1 MVLAQTSSSLSN
13 LKPGLHF
20 HQYRLLEEI
29 GVGGQGV
36 VWSAFDQ
43 GRSEIVAIKFNQ
55 IYDSDRDLAEVMTF
69 EHELESLLKLEHPHV
84 LPTYDHGLEDQV
96 HYLVS
101 PYVTGGSLFERIKA
115 GPVHLGES
123 LRYAAEAASALDYLH
138 SQGIMHRDLKAS
150 NILLDFS
157 QHSYLSDFGLARTVT
172 ATTQALHTGR
182 GTPPYSPPEQHKLA
196 EITPKSDIYSF
207 GILLYE
213 LFTGQ
218 LPWDGERVLGIQQLY
233 TQVELPDP
241 CEINPQLP
249 PLLSQ
254 VLRRVTAANPDLR
267 PRSADEVMRA
277 LYYVFKLKDLKLPQ
291 ESSLDQ
297 AATREREADKLLGQ
311 NLAGWQLEGGK
322 SELGLTKFALL
333 DLAQKKK
340 STETPTE
347 LKRFMLFHALYFG
360 YDEAYW
366 WSQVTDSGERLR
378 ISSVLLGLQDE
389 AITARVLA
397 YLVGDQSFRARPA
410 GLPGEITTS
419 LLEMAARTDD
429 PLLREQ
435 LVAGLLVLIPP
446 PDNWND
452 TSLDPD
458 QTKLLAKLALE
469 DSDFGDQ
476 AARLIGRLRS
486 QPALKLLLEMAD
498 ESRLITALLEIRQ
511 TAGSLPVAVGKSLR
525 RRVLL
530 EWTVRRV
537 IAQPVHLFGAYMLA
551 LLGSALG
558 VAFQVYLTYRLPEFM
573 DVVRISSALEQG
585 LIIGS
590 IFGFGILTARLMV
603 ERFPGPRAW
612 LRLLFGTIAGAAGMN
627 IALLV
632 FHVIFINTPP
642 TGFLITA
649 GCILIA
655 LSYAL
660 GGLTRRRLL
669 KILLSVS
676 AVFAAIVGT
685 WQIHK
690 ILANSLTNMTPLF
703 HYDNGWPMTQ
713 VALTALAV
721 ALMLGIFGNLVRL
734 DLPEE

>member
-1 MVLAQTSSSLSN
+1 MLTDLR
-13 LKPGLHF
+13 PGLQF

-36 VWSAFDQ
+36 VWSALDQ
-43 GRSEIVAIKFNQ
+43 GRSEIVAIKFSQ

-84 LPTYDHGLEDQV
+84 LPTHDHGLEDQV

-101 PYVTGGSLFERIKA
+101 PYITGGSLFERIRA
-115 GPVHLGES
+115 GS
-123 LRYAAEAASALDYLH
+123 LPMLEAVRFAAETASALDYLH

-207 GILLYE
+207 GILLFE

-233 TQVELPDP
+233 TKAELPDP

-267 PRSADEVMRA
+267 PRSADEVMQA
-277 LYYVFKLKDLKLPQ
+277 LYYVFKLKDPKLPQ

-297 AATREREADKLLGQ
+297 AATREREAVQLLSQ
-311 NLAGWQLEGGK
+311 SLAHWRLEAGK
-322 SELGLTKFALL
+322 RELVLTKFALL
-333 DLAQKKK
+333 DLAQKKEG
-340 STETPTE
+340 TEVSPE
-347 LKRFMLFHALYFG
+347 LRRFMLFHALSFG

-366 WSQVTDSGERLR
+366 WSQVADSGERLK
-378 ISSVLLGLQDE
+378 IASVLLGLRNE

-397 YLVGDQSFRARPA
+397 YLVGDQRLRAKPVS
-410 GLPGEITTS
+410 LPGEITTS
-419 LLEMAARTDD
+419 LLEMAARTND
-429 PLLREQ
+429 PLIREQ

-446 PDNWND
+446 PADWND

-486 QPALKLLLEMAD
+486 QPALKLLLERAN
-498 ESRLITALLEIRQ
+498 EGRLITALLEIRQ

-530 EWTVRRV
+530 EWIVGRV
-537 IAQPVHLFGAYMLA
+537 IAQPAHLFGAYMLA

-558 VAFQVYLTYRLPEFM
+558 VAVQVYLTYRLPEFM
-573 DVVRISSALEQG
+573 DVVRINSALEQG

-603 ERFPGPRAW
+603 ERFPGPRVW
-612 LRLLFGTIAGAAGMN
+612 PRLLFGTAAGAAGMN
-627 IALLV
+627 IALFV

-669 KILLSVS
+669 KILLSVG
-676 AVFAAIVGT
+676 AVFIAILGT

-690 ILANSLTNMTPLF
+690 ILANSLANMTPF
-703 HYDNGWPMTQ
+703 FQYDNGWPMTL

-721 ALMLGIFGNLVRL
+721 ALMMGIFGNLVRL